1 LYDVLV
7 DEGTLITP
15 QTPLAIIG
23 KANSLLELEVDE
35 NDMVRVAIGQKAI
48 VTLDSYKGEVLKRLL
63 IKFSQLWMPVPAPLK
78 LKHIFY
84 KYL

>member
-23 KANSLLELEVDE
+23 ANSFLLELEVDE
-35 NDMVRVAIGQKAI
+35 
-48 VTLDSYKGEVLKRLL
+48 
-63 IKFSQLWMPVPAPLK
+63 
-78 LKHIFY
+78 
-84 KYL
+84 